1 MSTAVIARPGIPRLA
16 AVELRKS
23 ADTRAGFWLLVVIV
37 LLAAALVTLS
47 LVFGEEADHNLSTLL
62 SDSVQVISI
71 VLPVLGILLVT
82 SEWSQRTGLSTFAL
96 VPQRERI
103 VVAKTIGATILTL
116 CAVAACLVIA
126 ALGTAIAGGSWNLG
140 LGELGRY
147 TLFELITMLGGVAF
161 GLAFMNSALA
171 IVMYFVIPIALVDPR
186 RDHPR
191 ARQARR
197 LARPRPADVDPGG
210 QHGDDDRHE
219 LGPAR
224 DRHGGLGRP
233 GVGDRTGQAPAH
245 RAQVGS
251 RMYPR
256 GRGPCPV
263 RARSLF

>member
-71 VLPVLGILLVT
+71 VLPVL
-82 SEWSQRTGLSTFAL
+82 STFAL

-116 CAVAACLVIA
+116 CAVAACLLIS
-126 ALGTAIAGGSWNLG
+126 ALGTAIAGGSWDLG

-147 TLFELITMLGGVAF
+147 TLFELITVLGGVAF

-171 IVMYFVIPIALVDPR
+171 IVMYFVIPIGWSILGETIHALDK
-186 RDHPR
+186 
-191 ARQARR
+191 
-197 LARPRPADVDPGG
+197 PADWLD
-210 QHGDDDRHE
+210 
-219 LGPAR
+219 
-224 DRHGGLGRP
+224 LGRP
-233 GVGDRTGQAPAH
+233 MSILADSTTTMTGPNWGQLATATAVWVGLVLAIGLLRLRRTE
-245 RAQVGS
+245 
-251 RMYPR
+251 
-256 GRGPCPV
+256 
-263 RARSLF
+263 LK